1 MNDEQKSV
9 IYEQLLSQH
18 DNVSNQ
24 ISAIK
29 GEDINLNESQE
40 NRINVLKTKQIDIM
54 RQMQKLVGQSQIYL

>member
-29 GEDINLNESQE
+29 GEDINLNDAQE

-54 RQMQKLVGQSQIYL
+54 RQMQKLVGQ

>member
-1 MNDEQKSV
+1 MMNDEQKSV

-54 RQMQKLVGQSQIYL
+54 RQMQKLVGQ

>member
-24 ISAIK
+24 ISEIK
-29 GEDINLNESQE
+29 GEDINLNEAQE

-54 RQMQKLVGQSQIYL
+54 RQMQKLVGQ

>member
-1 MNDEQKSV
+1 MMNDEQKSV

-29 GEDINLNESQE
+29 GEDINLNETQE

-54 RQMQKLVGQSQIYL
+54 RQMQKLVG

>member
-29 GEDINLNESQE
+29 GEDINLNEAQE
-40 NRINVLKTKQIDIM
+40 NRINVLKKKHHVD
-54 RQMQKLVGQSQIYL
+54 G

>member
-29 GEDINLNESQE
+29 GEDINLNEAQE
-40 NRINVLKTKQIDIM
+40 NRISVLKTKQIDIM
-54 RQMQKLVGQSQIYL
+54 RQMQKLVGQ

>member
-29 GEDINLNESQE
+29 GEDI
-40 NRINVLKTKQIDIM
+40 ILKTKQIDIM
-54 RQMQKLVGQSQIYL
+54 RQMQKLVG

>member
-29 GEDINLNESQE
+29 GEDINLNEAQE

-54 RQMQKLVGQSQIYL
+54 RQMQKLVGQ

>member
-24 ISAIK
+24 LSAIK
-29 GEDINLNESQE
+29 GEDINLNEAQE

-54 RQMQKLVGQSQIYL
+54 RQMQKLVG

>member
-29 GEDINLNESQE
+29 GEDINLNEAQE

-54 RQMQKLVGQSQIYL
+54 RQMQKLVG

>member
-29 GEDINLNESQE
+29 GEDINLNEAQE
-40 NRINVLKTKQIDIM
+40 NRINVLKTKQINIM
-54 RQMQKLVGQSQIYL
+54 RQMQKLVGQ

>member
-29 GEDINLNESQE
+29 GEDINLNEAKE

-54 RQMQKLVGQSQIYL
+54 RQMQKLVGQ

>member
-29 GEDINLNESQE
+29 GEDINLNEDQE

-54 RQMQKLVGQSQIYL
+54 RQMQKLVGQ

>member
-54 RQMQKLVGQSQIYL
+54 RQMQKLVGQ

>member
-1 MNDEQKSV
+1 MMNDEQKSV

-29 GEDINLNESQE
+29 GEDINLNEAQE

-54 RQMQKLVGQSQIYL
+54 RQMQKLVGQ